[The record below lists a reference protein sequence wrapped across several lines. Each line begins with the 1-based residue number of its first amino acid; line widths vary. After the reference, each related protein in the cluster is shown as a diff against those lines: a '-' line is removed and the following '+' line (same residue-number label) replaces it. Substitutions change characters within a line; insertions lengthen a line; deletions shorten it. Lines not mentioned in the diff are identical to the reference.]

1 MNRGGKFLIKEA
13 VVLRQWKVLKENLV
27 QSTELLM
34 QIGHCKGF
42 ISCVDHKSLFL

>member
-13 VVLRQWKVLKENLV
+13 VALCQWRVLQDNLV

-34 QIGHCKGF
+34 
-42 ISCVDHKSLFL
+42 